1 MSNDKPPRAC
11 LADFGFMTMV
21 LDPNKPMSSSAQL
34 EGGTMTFMSPE
45 LLVPS
50 LFNVKNAVPTTESD
64 IYAFG
69 LVIFQVCAEHHV
81 CLTLAYAVQVLTGEI
96 PFRGIR
102 TSELGFLVPQG
113 RRPEKPKDA
122 LLIGFSDPLWGFA
135 QSCWDHKKDLR
146 PKVSEVVTQLAKE
159 AASWRGVMLPS
170 GQAENVASASKASTL
185 GSLENCTFRNLICP
199 LVLLI
204 E

>member
-1 MSNDKPPRAC
+1 
-11 LADFGFMTMV
+11 MTMV

-34 EGGTMTFMSPE
+34 EGGTMAFMSPE
-45 LLVPS
+45 LLIPS
-50 LFNVKNAVPTTESD
+50 LFNVKKAVPTTESD

-69 LVIFQVCAEHHV
+69 LVIFQVCANHRV

-102 TSELGFLVPQG
+102 TSDLGFLVPRG
-113 RRPEKPKDA
+113 RRPDKPTNA
-122 LLIGFSDPLWGFA
+122 SAIGFSDPLWGFT
-135 QSCWDHKKDLR
+135 QRCWDQKKDLR

-170 GQAENVASASKASTL
+170 GQAENEGSAL
-185 GSLENCTFRNLICP
+185 YSLENGTFRNLICP

>member
-1 MSNDKPPRAC
+1 
-11 LADFGFMTMV
+11 MTMV

-34 EGGTMTFMSPE
+34 EGGTVPFMSPE

-50 LFNVKNAVPTTESD
+50 SFNVKNAVPTTESD

-69 LVIFQVCAEHHV
+69 LVIFQVCANHRM

-96 PFRGIR
+96 PFRGIQS
-102 TSELGFLVPQG
+102 SELPFLVLRG
-113 RRPEKPKDA
+113 RRPDKPKDA
-122 LLIGFSDPLWGFA
+122 SLIGFSDPLWGFA
-135 QSCWDHKKDLR
+135 QLCWDHKKDLR

-170 GQAENVASASKASTL
+170 GQAEIVASASETSSL
-185 GSLENCTFRNLICP
+185 DSLESCTFRNLI
-199 LVLLI
+199 
-204 E
+204 